1 MTSEQSVWFALILA
15 QLVVALPFIAHLLFH
30 RTPDMTISPAA
41 QAIIDELTSATTAL
55 ATALANA
62 YAKATAQSTEDLAG
76 IKTAADALVSAID
89 SAATP
94 PPAALAVN
102 PTAITGAVGAAIST
116 TLTVSGGTA
125 PYAYA
130 SNLADVSVDASGVVT
145 GTPAAA
151 ETGAITVTDASGAA
165 VDVSVTVS

>member
-1 MTSEQSVWFALILA
+1 M
-15 QLVVALPFIAHLLFH
+15 
-30 RTPDMTISPAA
+30 
-41 QAIIDELTSATTAL
+41 
-55 ATALANA
+55 
-62 YAKATAQSTEDLAG
+62 
-76 IKTAADALVSAID
+76 
-89 SAATP
+89 
-94 PPAALAVN
+94 
-102 PTAITGAVGAAIST
+102 GAAIST
-116 TLTVSGGTA
+116 TLTVSCGTA